1 LRVRARYRRAGPSAD
16 VAAGCRTKL
25 FARWLHGTCVEA
37 PAQKLDGENEPV
49 VFSYFLDI
57 STNPDV
63 VELVMQTQNRVR
75 AAISGL
81 TRYLM
86 RWKRFRTI
94 WKSDKVSVVSAR
106 LLLIIFF
113 IYLPDAFSALTLL
126 VGLQE
131 GHPACKNLSGGV
143 LVWLS
148 VWSEVQTCMPS

>member
-1 LRVRARYRRAGPSAD
+1 M
-16 VAAGCRTKL
+16 
-25 FARWLHGTCVEA
+25 EA

-49 VFSYFLDI
+49 VFSYFPDI

-94 WKSDKVSVVSAR
+94 WKSDKVRIVSAR
-106 LLLIIFF
+106 LLLIIF
-113 IYLPDAFSALTLL
+113 
-126 VGLQE
+126 
-131 GHPACKNLSGGV
+131 KNLFARCLQCFDAVGWATGRASG
-143 LVWLS
+143 L
-148 VWSEVQTCMPS
+148 